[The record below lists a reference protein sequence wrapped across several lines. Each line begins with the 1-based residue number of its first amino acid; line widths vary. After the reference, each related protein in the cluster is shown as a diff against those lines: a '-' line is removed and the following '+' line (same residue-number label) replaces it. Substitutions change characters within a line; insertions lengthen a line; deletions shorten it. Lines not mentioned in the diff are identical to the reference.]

1 MPLDQSFVGR
11 TYPPT
16 APYEVGREKIRE
28 FAAAVHDPHPAYLDP
43 EAAKAL
49 GHPDVIAPPTFPVII
64 AIPAAYQAV
73 NDPDFGL
80 GNAWVVHGDQRFV
93 YQRPMRAGDRIE
105 CVVKIEALKSIA
117 GSDMLTLVSELRTV
131 EGELV
136 CTAYGLFVVREDT
149 SSSSAGS
156 ADTAG
161 SAKSE
166 AGES

>member
-28 FAAAVHDPHPAYLDP
+28 FATAVRDLHPAYLDP

-73 NDPDFGL
+73 NDPEFGL
-80 GNAWVVHGDQRFV
+80 GKSWVVHGDQRFV
-93 YQRPMRAGDRIE
+93 YERPMRAGDRIE
-105 CVVKIEALKSIA
+105 CVVKIEAIKSIA
-117 GSDMLTLVSELRTV
+117 GSDMITLVSELRTV
-131 EGELV
+131 EGEPV

-149 SSSSAGS
+149 SGPE
-156 ADTAG
+156 DGGTGTA
-161 SAKSE
+161 E
-166 AGES
+166 ARES